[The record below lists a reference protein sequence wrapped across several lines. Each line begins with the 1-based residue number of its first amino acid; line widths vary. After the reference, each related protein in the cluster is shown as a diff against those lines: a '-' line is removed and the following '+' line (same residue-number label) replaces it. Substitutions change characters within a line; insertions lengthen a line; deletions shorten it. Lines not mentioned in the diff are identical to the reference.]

1 MTYSRKRAATQSDK
15 RPVLSHTSILI
26 ISIFVLGMAT
36 GEISSLPA
44 DSTYLMMGVFGLISY
59 FGLGALASSR
69 ERKRNQQV
77 MEQKEEALEGRL
89 ERHLVS
95 QDNLT
100 NPPQRV
106 ASANS
111 DQSSQY
117 QTVNKSLAFDYQL
130 RR

>member
-1 MTYSRKRAATQSDK
+1 MTYSRKRASTQTDK
-15 RPVLSHTSILI
+15 HPLLSHTSILI

-95 QDNLT
+95 QDNMS
-100 NPPQRV
+100 NSPQRV
-106 ASANS
+106 ASS
-111 DQSSQY
+111 HSEQSSQY
-117 QTVNKSLAFDYQL
+117 QTVNKSLGFEHQL
-130 RR
+130 QR